1 MRLKKFTQKDR
12 YGNMMSY
19 EFDVPPMEEIP
30 HPGMPIGTDT
40 VPAWLTPGERVM
52 NAEAERM
59 YGPALEQM
67 NEHGR
72 AIQRAQGGTIP
83 EYAACG
89 SKVKYKAAGGP
100 VYAQQGMSPEQMSA
114 LLANQVLSGALDP
127 RVAENAL
134 ANMGMG
140 QGQAQAV
147 TPSFALPTPPPT
159 DYEADATMGVRNYP
173 QVPTSPQTLSTEL
186 PPIRPQQVPTP
197 TDYEGDIFSGRRDYP
212 EVPQVPG
219 TLDAEPPLKVEDRD
233 VSTRSLLLKHEDM
246 KNVPYK
252 DTEGNWTVGVG
263 HKITDKAT
271 LEKLNKGET
280 INYSDEQVMNLFNSD
295 LQTAKSG
302 AQQNFS
308 GFNSYSPDLQDAL
321 ISMNFQLGT
330 EGTRKFKDFR
340 AALAK
345 GDYETAKAELDD
357 SDWAKQTPTRVEYLK
372 SVIDQEAAGKV
383 GNKNT
388 ITSTSGQPV
397 VDSRFGVEST
407 YNPNQQQPSFL
418 DRFLSGETPFDN
430 PMIGASEDFA
440 QSQKVRQGTQDLRT
454 RGGRGRIV
462 EQAGERAASIPVQ
475 GGRGN
480 IIEEAGARAQAAEV
494 PPVGEDLSIP
504 EQFRQWAFGDKRN
517 MIDRWDS
524 DMTVP
529 ENVRNFVTGD
539 PRALQD
545 RDLDTSS
552 PEVGT
557 VKPEM
562 AEALVKQQAAMDA
575 RLTRPEGSLDVG
587 LDTWAEDST
596 EGPSLDLQAPPI
608 TGEEVLTDKGQ
619 AIVDDF
625 RQRNPRSRKSDA
637 EIIAETKERGVTDVD
652 KVAAMEDANIPNPK
666 AEAAKQVQ
674 EQTKGED
681 TPDSNTNVTIKDV
694 EDKGNEQSD
703 DAKSKAQAFFEE
715 WGLADLFNKKE
726 IGKMIALYL
735 GSRALGYS
743 HGGSLNYAAKNY
755 AQGIEKRGAAADKL
769 LLTDKYTPE
778 SVEKYRRT
786 GDMSVLKGKT
796 VAPKRTSAKPNV
808 YYDDKNKKINL
819 YEYKDSSGNVYLGDG
834 KGNPIDINQLHN
846 DPTRIPDTPEFRDR
860 VSKYKEDASKD
871 LKDLETRFGLG
882 DDDKPLTDISVR
894 TAAGETAR
902 WATLNGISPEKLT
915 SITESAYRDAVNFQK
930 SSGQKVSDIRP
941 FLNQQVLRTYTK
953 TPDTFL
959 ASNSTPEKPVYVDAR
974 KLTAVNTAIARE
986 LGVQWENARVSDIAN
1001 QYISSM
1007 ERAFYGQDIVDGEGN
1022 VTQKGLTEEER
1033 NKFNNSANDGENGF
1047 LLYMQSDLGIGDN
1060 RIKN

>member
-1 MRLKKFTQKDR
+1 MNLKKLTQKDR
-12 YGNMMSY
+12 YGNMVSY
-19 EFDVPPMEEIP
+19 EFEVPPMQEIP
-30 HPGMPIGTDT
+30 HPGQPIGTDT

-59 YGPALEQM
+59 YGPALEEM

-89 SKVKYKAAGGP
+89 SKVHYKSYGGP
-100 VYAQQGMSPEQMSA
+100 VYAQQGMSPEQMSE
-114 LLANQVLSGALDP
+114 LLANQVLAGALDP
-127 RVAENAL
+127 RIAEAAL
-134 ANMGMG
+134 SNQGMG
-140 QGQAQAV
+140 TGQAQAV
-147 TPSFALPTPPPT
+147 IPSYIPNTQSDQGIPYVPSEVDDGMASAAPIPAPVREIPDTI
-159 DYEADATMGVRNYP
+159 AMGRPYP
-173 QVPTSPQTLSTEL
+173 K
-186 PPIRPQQVPTP
+186 
-197 TDYEGDIFSGRRDYP
+197 
-212 EVPQVPG
+212 VPQVPG
-219 TLDAEPPLKVEDRD
+219 TLNAEPPLKVEDRD

-246 KNVPYK
+246 KNIPYK

-271 LEKLNKGET
+271 LERLNKGDS
-280 INYSDEQVMNLFNSD
+280 INYSDEQVMNLFNTD

-308 GFNSYSPDLQDAL
+308 GFNSYSPNLQDAL
-321 ISMNFQLGT
+321 VSMNFQLGT

-372 SVIDQEAAGKV
+372 SVIDQEASGRV

-407 YNPNQQQPSFL
+407 YNPEQQEQSWL
-418 DRFLSGETPFDN
+418 SRWLSGETPFDN
-430 PMIGASEDFA
+430 PMIGATEDFA
-440 QSQKVRQGTQDLRT
+440 AAQKVRQGTQDLRT

-494 PPVGEDLSIP
+494 PPIGEDLSIP
-504 EQFRQWAFGDKRN
+504 EQFRQWAFGDKRS

-524 DMTVP
+524 NMTVP

-539 PRALQD
+539 PRAPQEREDLPEYVDQAYIDAKNQWVATGGDPKLFPTKENWRIGQGILSADEEADTRNTIAELEARRNNVQD
-545 RDLDTSS
+545 
-552 PEVGT
+552 PE
-557 VKPEM
+557 EM
-562 AEALVKQQAAMDA
+562 QAIEDRIAEEKAKLGEADKKA
-575 RLTRPEGSLDVG
+575 ESLDPKVK
-587 LDTWAEDST
+587 SM
-596 EGPSLDLQAPPI
+596 SDLVNQNADEL
-608 TGEEVLTDKGQ
+608 EEPLT
-619 AIVDDF
+619 
-625 RQRNPRSRKSDA
+625 P
-637 EIIAETKERGVTDVD
+637 
-652 KVAAMEDANIPNPK
+652 PNPK
-666 AEAAKQVQ
+666 AEAAKQIQ
-674 EQTKGED
+674 EQTKGKD

-726 IGKMIALYL
+726 IGKMVALYL

-755 AQGIEKRGAAADKL
+755 AQGIEKRGTAADKL

-796 VAPKRTSAKPNV
+796 VAPKRISAKPTTYYTIGSDKPVKLYEHERTDGSRYFGLSDGTEVNMDMLHQQASRVPNTDEFRKVSRENVTFAENILKDLHTSAKDAN
-808 YYDDKNKKINL
+808 
-819 YEYKDSSGNVYLGDG
+819 DG
-834 KGNPIDINQLHN
+834 KPKLLNV
-846 DPTRIPDTPEFRDR
+846 TP
-860 VSKYKEDASKD
+860 SAM
-871 LKDLETRFGLG
+871 
-882 DDDKPLTDISVR
+882 
-894 TAAGETAR
+894 AGKAGR
-902 WATLNGISPEKLT
+902 WATVNGVQIDDMTGLVER
-915 SITESAYRDAVNFQK
+915 AYRDMEAYVERTGKQPA
-930 SSGQKVSDIRP
+930 DIRP
-941 FLNQQVLRTYTK
+941 FLNQQVIRSFPNTK
-953 TPDTFL
+953 GLFEDKEGNP
-959 ASNSTPEKPVYVDAR
+959 VDAS
-974 KLTAVNTAIARE
+974 KFAIIN
-986 LGVQWENARVSDIAN
+986 QTIAN
-1001 QYISSM
+1001 KILKSEYKDANTKNIMDQYISAKQQEWDKLSK
-1007 ERAFYGQDIVDGEGN
+1007 ESPEKVKKFTDG
-1022 VTQKGLTEEER
+1022 
-1033 NKFNNSANDGENGF
+1033 ANLGESGF
-1047 LLYMQSDLGIGDN
+1047 LLFLQNDLGIDDGRFKEDF
-1060 RIKN
+1060 KAD

>member
-59 YGPALEQM
+59 YGPALEEM

-89 SKVKYKAAGGP
+89 SKVHYKSYGGP

-114 LLANQVLSGALDP
+114 LLANQVLAGALDP
-127 RVAENAL
+127 RTAETAL
-134 ANMGMG
+134 SNMGMG
-140 QGQAQAV
+140 TGQAQAV
-147 TPSFALPTPPPT
+147 IPSYTPNTQ
-159 DYEADATMGVRNYP
+159 ADQGIPYVPSEVDEGIASAAPVPAPVREIPDTIAMG
-173 QVPTSPQTLSTEL
+173 
-186 PPIRPQQVPTP
+186 RP
-197 TDYEGDIFSGRRDYP
+197 YP
-212 EVPQVPG
+212 EVPQTPG

-233 VSTRSLLLKHEDM
+233 VTTRSLLLKHEDM

-252 DTEGNWTVGVG
+252 DSEGHWTVGVG

-271 LEKLNKGET
+271 LERLNKGDT
-280 INYSDEQVMNLFNSD
+280 INYSDEQVMNLFDSD

-308 GFNSYSPDLQDAL
+308 GFNSYSPNLQDAL

-372 SVIDQEAAGKV
+372 SVIDQEAAGKI

-407 YNPNQQQPSFL
+407 YNPEQPEQSWL
-418 DRFLSGETPFDN
+418 SRWLSGETPFDN
-430 PMIGASEDFA
+430 PMIGATEDFS

-480 IIEEAGARAQAAEV
+480 IIEEAGARAQAAGV
-494 PPVGEDLSIP
+494 PPIGQDQIPFYEDQALRGLRSQEP
-504 EQFRQWAFGDKRN
+504 EKDMLGRAIDSAREFVFGSKDHSF
-517 MIDRWDS
+517 D
-524 DMTVP
+524 
-529 ENVRNFVTGD
+529 
-539 PRALQD
+539 A
-545 RDLDTSS
+545 DTSS

-596 EGPSLDLQAPPI
+596 EGPSLDLQAPPV

-637 EIIAETKERGVTDVD
+637 EIIAEAKERGVTDVD
-652 KVAAMEDANIPNPK
+652 KIAAMEDANIPNPK

-681 TPDSNTNVTIKDV
+681 TPDSNTNVTLKDV

-726 IGKMIALYL
+726 IGKMVALYL

-778 SVEKYRRT
+778 SIEEYRRT

-796 VAPKRTSAKPNV
+796 VAPKRTSAKPTT
-808 YYDDKNKKINL
+808 YYTIGSDKPVKL
-819 YEYKDSSGNVYLGDG
+819 YEYERSDGSKYLGLSDSTEVNMD
-834 KGNPIDINQLHN
+834 KLHQQASRVPN
-846 DPTRIPDTPEFRDR
+846 TDEF
-860 VSKYKEDASKD
+860 KKASRENVTFAENI
-871 LKDLETRFGLG
+871 LKDLHSAAKEANDGNAKLLKVT
-882 DDDKPLTDISVR
+882 PSVM
-894 TAAGETAR
+894 AGKAGR
-902 WATLNGISPEKLT
+902 WATINGVEIDDMTGLVER
-915 SITESAYRDAVNFQK
+915 AYRDMEAYVERTGKQPA
-930 SSGQKVSDIRP
+930 DIRP
-941 FLNQQVLRTYTK
+941 FLNQQVIRSFPNTK
-953 TPDTFL
+953 GLFEDKEGNP
-959 ASNSTPEKPVYVDAR
+959 VDAS
-974 KLTAVNTAIARE
+974 KFAVINQT
-986 LGVQWENARVSDIAN
+986 IAN
-1001 QYISSM
+1001 KILKSQYKDANAKNIMDQYISAKQQEWDKLSS
-1007 ERAFYGQDIVDGEGN
+1007 ESPEKVKKFTDG
-1022 VTQKGLTEEER
+1022 
-1033 NKFNNSANDGENGF
+1033 ANLGESGF
-1047 LLYMQSDLGIGDN
+1047 LLFLQNDLGIDDGRFKEDF
-1060 RIKN
+1060 KAD